1 MSKSYFIT
9 GTSTGV
15 GKTYVATGMLVAA
28 SRLGLSTSGFKPVA
42 AGCEMMVDGLRSSD
56 AIKLLA
62 QTSLP
67 VSYEQLNPVA
77 LKPEIAPHIAAAEI
91 GRRLSVDR
99 LVGFYRGLM
108 MQGPDFCVVEG
119 AGGWRVPLNE
129 RETLADLAKALKL
142 PVVLVVGMDL
152 GCINHALLTC
162 EAIQKDGLILTG
174 WIANQIVP
182 EMDRYKENISTLRR
196 WIPSPMLG
204 ELTYQ
209 PRASVNEVADRLD
222 ITTLL

>member
-9 GTSTGV
+9 GTSTDV
-15 GKTYVATGMLVAA
+15 GKTYIATGMLAAA

-42 AGCEMMVDGLRSSD
+42 AGCEMTVDGLRNSD

-67 VSYEQLNPVA
+67 VNYEQLNPVA

-99 LVGFYRGLM
+99 LAGFYRGLM
-108 MQGPDFCVVEG
+108 MQRPDFCVVEG

-129 RETLADLAKALKL
+129 RETFADLARVLKL
-142 PVVLVVGMDL
+142 PVVLVVGMNL
-152 GCINHALLTC
+152 GCINHALLTS
-162 EAIQKDGLILTG
+162 EAIQKDGLMLTG

-182 EMDRYKENISTLRR
+182 EMDRYKENISTLQR
-196 WIPSPMLG
+196 WLPAPMIG
-204 ELTYQ
+204 ELAYQ
-209 PRASVNEVADRLD
+209 PGASVDEVADRLD

>member
-9 GTSTGV
+9 GTSTDV
-15 GKTYVATGMLVAA
+15 GKTYVATGMLAA
-28 SRLGLSTSGFKPVA
+28 TSRLGLSTSGFKPVA
-42 AGCEMMVDGLRSSD
+42 AGCEMTVDGLRNSD

-67 VSYEQLNPVA
+67 VNYEQLNPVA

-99 LVGFYRGLM
+99 LAGFYRGLM
-108 MQGPDFCVVEG
+108 MQRPDFCVVEG

-129 RETLADLAKALKL
+129 RETFADLARVLKL
-142 PVVLVVGMDL
+142 PVVLVVGMNL
-152 GCINHALLTC
+152 GCINHALLTS
-162 EAIQKDGLILTG
+162 EAIQKDGLMLTG

-182 EMDRYKENISTLRR
+182 EMDRYKENISTLQR
-196 WIPSPMLG
+196 WIPSPMIG
-204 ELTYQ
+204 ELAYQ
-209 PRASVNEVADRLD
+209 PGASVDEVADRLD